1 MAKPITVLPT
11 TPLGIAL
18 EEYRLR
24 QGMTRQDAY
33 VRAGSSD
40 KQWGRLLTETSRF
53 SPKVVKQ
60 AAEAVRMPVDEA
72 FAKAGIVVVPDDSRV
87 ITRSQLEVL
96 LRAS

>member
-18 EEYRLR
+18 EHYRMLN
-24 QGMTRQDAY
+24 GMTRQDAY
-33 VRAGSSD
+33 TRAGKSD

-53 SPKVVKQ
+53 TLKTVKE
-60 AAEAVRMPVDEA
+60 AAEAVCMPVDEA

-87 ITRSQLEVL
+87 ITESQLEVL
-96 LRAS
+96 RAS